1 MNTEYV
7 AWLLILVA
15 VGAAVVGYLAL
26 GPVPEIPAAEP
37 DEMPGPSEV
46 ASWLGRAG
54 NEEPAAA
61 AAPAAGWID
70 QSSPVSTT
78 EPGPSAPSGT
88 SETP

>member
-7 AWLLILVA
+7 AWLVILVA
-15 VGAAVVGYLAL
+15 VGAAVVAYLAL

-37 DEMPGPSEV
+37 AEMPGWSEV
-46 ASWLGRAG
+46 EAGLGRAVDEG
-54 NEEPAAA
+54 PAIATEPA
-61 AAPAAGWID
+61 PASID